1 MYGLATLK
9 KPYRRMTD
17 PTTSNV
23 NGVAATLT
31 AGVGTVPLDDS
42 VDGNQ
47 FMDQITPNGG
57 AVGIF
62 TDDSAQTDALSFSG
76 TYKVV
81 FLAFPMEEYGTAD
94 QRADLIGRVF
104 TFFGS

>member
-1 MYGLATLK
+1 MTGSLK
-9 KPYRRMTD
+9 P
-17 PTTSNV
+17 P
-23 NGVAATLT
+23 
-31 AGVGTVPLDDS
+31 
-42 VDGNQ
+42 
-47 FMDQITPNGG
+47 
-57 AVGIF
+57 
-62 TDDSAQTDALSFSG
+62 LSFSG